1 MQTRLISD
9 CCENKSDNPI
19 YRIRY
24 LSAQLAVHRPNIFLS
39 PISFAD
45 TKNAAVNFKCK
56 MQRREGKR
64 GYQVKVGQIS
74 SDSRFLQSI
83 QGAGSAITPGNLT
96 SVRSPGR
103 SVTSTI
109 LTPGGGSNRHLP
121 SLGIGGPA
129 GALLGRANLSPF
141 GSTKPTRGFRCPEGY
156 QFGGR
161 FTDERRSTCGQQ
173 LFDIPGLIGRAIGRA
188 LRDTVNGRGGNQLSG
203 SGRVSGLSVSG
214 QGLQSRAPQIPKVS
228 KANRVLRQSEV
239 GNIVEKLGAVR
250 EPYTRLVRRD
260 GFVLEPVVSASV
272 LRTVP
277 DNRDMEGASFIT
289 TALTPNVIGH
299 DEMGLLSNTGVEHL
313 SYVLPGGSTLNLS
326 KARPLTVGER
336 RKLGKTI
343 SQAQKMST
351 AENPTAALEFISSE
365 MGDAI
370 SYEEKFKGVNN
381 PNEMIM
387 AKLPGE
393 SAKREM
399 RRWQYEIFAKKG
411 GPKVRS
417 ASSDTQL
424 EALPQSEKIDDLASA
439 VRHLN
444 AGGSIENLSATIR
457 AEAVKRSAMYKTG
470 KIKNGVIIHERADGQ
485 TVFEVQP
492 TKDFEHIGAAL
503 ASEVQRSMG
512 LNAPKVR
519 LTGSG
524 KRRNYMLAEAQDV
537 DSTARQIR
545 KTPAD
550 MMPPEDILGL
560 AISDFLTDTRD
571 RNPSNIAPIRIGGQ
585 IRAIASV
592 NPSSGLSGLSTT
604 EMRARR
610 GMDIN
615 EFFNKKQRMTYT
627 AYFDKLQEQQ
637 KKRALELFDKMIE
650 EAKSFDFSKFSE
662 YLSADGKLS
671 DSEKIHLRV
680 IESIFNNRI
689 QMLQTS
695 AGAFK
700 KLLGLTPK

>member
-1 MQTRLISD
+1 MQTHLISD
-9 CCENKSDNPI
+9 CCGEKSENPI
-19 YRIRY
+19 YRVRY
-24 LSAQLAVHRPNIFLS
+24 LSPELAITRPNIFLS

-56 MQRREGKR
+56 MQRKEGKR
-64 GYQVKVGQIS
+64 GYEVKVGQIS
-74 SDSRFLQSI
+74 SDSRLLQSV
-83 QGAGSAITPGNLT
+83 QGLGSAVTPGNLT
-96 SVRSPGR
+96 MLRSPKR
-103 SVTSTI
+103 SITSSL
-109 LTPGGGSNRHLP
+109 LTPGGGPNLRLP
-121 SLGIGGPA
+121 SLNP
-129 GALLGRANLSPF
+129 LRA
-141 GSTKPTRGFRCPEGY
+141 TKPTRGFRCPEGY

-161 FTDERRSTCGQQ
+161 FTDERRSTCGKQ
-173 LFDIPGLIGRAIGRA
+173 LFDLPGAIGRAIGRA
-188 LRDTVNGRGGNQLSG
+188 LRDAVSGRGQG
-203 SGRVSGLSVSG
+203 SSSRGVASLSVSG
-214 QGLQSRAPQIPKVS
+214 EVLQSRAPQIPKVS
-228 KANRVLRQSEV
+228 TANRALKVREV
-239 GNIVEKLGAVR
+239 TNIVEKLSNVS
-250 EPYTRLVRRD
+250 EPYMRLVRRD
-260 GFVLEPVVSASV
+260 GFILQPVVSPAV

-289 TALTPNVIGH
+289 TALTPNIIGQ
-299 DEMGLLSNTGVEHL
+299 DEMGLLSNTGVD
-313 SYVLPGGSTLNLS
+313 SVYYVLPGGSTLSLS

-343 SQAQKMST
+343 SQAQKMGT
-351 AENPTAALEFISSE
+351 AENPTAALEFIASE
-365 MGDAI
+365 MGDGI
-370 SYEEKFKGVNN
+370 SYEEKFKGINN

-393 SAKREM
+393 SVKRQM
-399 RRWQYEIFAKKG
+399 RRWQYEIFAKKK

-417 ASSDTQL
+417 SAPDGQL
-424 EALPQSEKIDDLASA
+424 EPLPDSEKIDDLASA

-503 ASEVQRSMG
+503 ASEVQRSLG

-524 KRRNYMLAEAQDV
+524 KRRSYMLAEAQDV

-550 MMPPEDILGL
+550 MMPPEDILGI

-571 RNPSNIAPIRIGGQ
+571 RNPSNIAPVRIDGQ

-592 NPSSGLSGLSTT
+592 NPSSGFSGLSTT
-604 EMRARR
+604 ELRQRR
-610 GMDIN
+610 QMSLN
-615 EFFNKKQRMTYT
+615 EFFNKKQRATYT
-627 AYFDKLQEQQ
+627 NYFLGLQEKQRN
-637 KKRALELFDKMIE
+637 RAMELFEKLIDD
-650 EAKSFDFSKFSE
+650 ANNFDFGKFTD
-662 YLSADGKLS
+662 YLSKDGKLS
-671 DSEKIHLRV
+671 EAEKIHLK
-680 IESIFNNRI
+680 ITQAIYLNR
-689 QMLQTS
+689 LQQLTS
-695 AGAFK
+695 SSKVFK
-700 KLLGLTPK
+700 QLLGLLPK

>member
-1 MQTRLISD
+1 MQTHLISD
-9 CCENKSDNPI
+9 CCGEKSENPI
-19 YRIRY
+19 YRVRY
-24 LSAQLAVHRPNIFLS
+24 LSPELAITRPNIFLS

-56 MQRREGKR
+56 MQRKEGKR
-64 GYQVKVGQIS
+64 GYEVKVGQVS
-74 SDSRFLQSI
+74 SDSRLLQSV
-83 QGAGSAITPGNLT
+83 QGLGSAVTPGNLT
-96 SVRSPGR
+96 MLRSPKR
-103 SVTSTI
+103 SITSSL
-109 LTPGGGSNRHLP
+109 LTPGGGPNLRLP
-121 SLGIGGPA
+121 SLNPLRG
-129 GALLGRANLSPF
+129 
-141 GSTKPTRGFRCPEGY
+141 TKPTRGFRCPEGY

-161 FTDERRSTCGQQ
+161 FTDERRSTCGKQ
-173 LFDIPGLIGRAIGRA
+173 LFDLPGSIGRAIGRA
-188 LRDTVNGRGGNQLSG
+188 LRDAVSGRGQG
-203 SGRVSGLSVSG
+203 SSSRGVTSLSVSG
-214 QGLQSRAPQIPKVS
+214 EVLQSRAPQIPKVS
-228 KANRVLRQSEV
+228 VANRALRVREV
-239 GNIVEKLGAVR
+239 ANIVEKLSTVS

-260 GFVLEPVVSASV
+260 GFILQPVVSAAV

-289 TALTPNVIGH
+289 TALTPNVIGQ
-299 DEMGLLSNTGVEHL
+299 DEMGLLSNTGVD
-313 SYVLPGGSTLNLS
+313 SVYYVLPGGSTLSLS
-326 KARPLTVGER
+326 KARALTVGER

-343 SQAQKMST
+343 SQAQKMNT
-351 AENPTAALEFISSE
+351 TENPTAALEFIATE
-365 MGDAI
+365 MGDGI

-393 SAKREM
+393 STKRQM
-399 RRWQYEIFAKKG
+399 RRWQYEIFAKKR

-417 ASSDTQL
+417 SASDVQL
-424 EALPQSEKIDDLASA
+424 EALPDSEKIDDLASA

-457 AEAVKRSAMYKTG
+457 AEAVKRSSMYKTG

-524 KRRNYMLAEAQDV
+524 KRRSYMLAEAQDV

-550 MMPPEDILGL
+550 MMPPEDILGI

-571 RNPSNIAPIRIGGQ
+571 RNPSNIAPVRIDGQ

-592 NPSSGLSGLSTT
+592 NPSSGFSGLSTT
-604 EMRARR
+604 ELRQRR
-610 GMDIN
+610 QMSIA
-615 EFFNKKQRMTYT
+615 EFFNKKQRATYT
-627 AYFDKLQEQQ
+627 NYFLGLQEKQRN
-637 KKRALELFDKMIE
+637 RAMELFEKLIDS
-650 EAKSFDFSKFSE
+650 ANNFDFEKFND
-662 YLSADGKLS
+662 YLAKDGKLTEA
-671 DSEKIHLRV
+671 EKVHLK
-680 IESIFNNRI
+680 ITQSIYLNR
-689 QMLQTS
+689 LQQLTS
-695 AGAFK
+695 SSKIFK
-700 KLLGLTPK
+700 QLLGLLPK